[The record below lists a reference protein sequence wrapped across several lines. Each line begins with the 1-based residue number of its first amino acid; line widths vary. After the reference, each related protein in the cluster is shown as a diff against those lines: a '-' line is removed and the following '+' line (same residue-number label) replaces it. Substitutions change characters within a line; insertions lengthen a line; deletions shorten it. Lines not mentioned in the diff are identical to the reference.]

1 MGMLSNSLELGCDCL
16 GTIKYLDGIYS
27 GHAGQPVKI
36 KNAIC
41 IHEEDAGI
49 LWKHTDFRPGGR
61 AHAVRSRKLLIQMTA
76 TVANCEYRTSVS
88 TGRILIISFS
98 QTSIFLLTA

>member
-1 MGMLSNSLELGCDCL
+1 MGMLANALELGCDCL

-27 GHAGQPVKI
+27 GHDGQPVKI

-41 IHEEDAGI
+41 IHEEDGGI
-49 LWKHTDFRPGGR
+49 LWKHTDFRPGGK

-76 TVANCEYRTSVS
+76 TVANCKPS
-88 TGRILIISFS
+88 
-98 QTSIFLLTA
+98 